1 VLSLVKPPILNSGG
15 YVGLYSDGDPTS
27 AAQGL
32 FWPSTNDTT
41 GIGMVT
47 LYVGHLGS
55 GGFYLNGLNDAV
67 FATSGGGDYFAEV
80 TIDSV
85 GSVDTFAWKTAVYTG
100 FPSTGSP
107 DITHPTGSGAG
118 VSITGVP
125 QTLAGGITVQFGVK
139 NGHTIDDQ
147 WTGTIIA
154 NNIVTRPGVAARGKI
169 GAADVSACI
178 PVANDGIFLTCECDT
193 KFLFQNVTVQSW
205 GSHALVVRDAESLAV
220 LYRKPLRYDF
230 LGLAEWT
237 GSGWRYVISADFSF
251 AAPELFS
258 FSANKEGLF
267 FLHMYVTP
275 TLASAPTPFP
285 GAEFGAPNPRKIA
298 VISVDPVSYEPTILE
313 VITLDTVAG
322 STFAVATAP

>member
-1 VLSLVKPPILNSGG
+1 
-15 YVGLYSDGDPTS
+15 
-27 AAQGL
+27 
-32 FWPSTNDTT
+32 
-41 GIGMVT
+41 MVT
-47 LYVGHLGS
+47 LYVGNLVS
-55 GGFYLNGLNDAV
+55 GRFYLNGLNDAV
-67 FATSGGGDYFAEV
+67 FTGGGGDYFAEV

-85 GSVDTFAWKTAVYTG
+85 GTVDTFAWKTAVYTG

-107 DITHPTGSGAG
+107 DITHPSGSGSGA
-118 VSITGVP
+118 SITGAQ
-125 QTLAGGITVQFGVK
+125 QTLAGGITVQFGAK
-139 NGHTIDDQ
+139 NGHVLGDQ

-169 GAADVSACI
+169 GAADVTACI
-178 PVANDGIFLTCECDT
+178 PIANDGIFLTCECDT
-193 KFLFQNVTVQSW
+193 KFLFQNILVQSW

-237 GSGWRYVISADFSF
+237 SSGWRYVISADFSF
-251 AAPELFS
+251 TAPELFS

-275 TLASAPTPFP
+275 SQGSSPPTPFC

-298 VISVDPVSYEPTILE
+298 VISVDPVSYEPTIEE